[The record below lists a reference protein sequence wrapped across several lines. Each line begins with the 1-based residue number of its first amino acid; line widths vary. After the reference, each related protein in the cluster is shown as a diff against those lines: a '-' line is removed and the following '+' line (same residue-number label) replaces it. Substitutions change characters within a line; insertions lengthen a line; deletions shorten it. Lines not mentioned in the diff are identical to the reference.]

1 MVLVSYFVAQ
11 KTLGSQAEA
20 KILTKKGENI
30 SQHVPYLKAIDLPIL
45 CEQISEFWVWEP
57 AHDQKLDRES
67 CLFIVVVTLNLII
80 RLFLL
85 IMQIGQ
91 HPHWLT
97 IYLVP
102 TEALFH

>member
-45 CEQISEFWVWEP
+45 CEQISEFWVCK
-57 AHDQKLDRES
+57 AIFSLKYYVML
-67 CLFIVVVTLNLII
+67 VT
-80 RLFLL
+80 
-85 IMQIGQ
+85 
-91 HPHWLT
+91 
-97 IYLVP
+97 
-102 TEALFH
+102 